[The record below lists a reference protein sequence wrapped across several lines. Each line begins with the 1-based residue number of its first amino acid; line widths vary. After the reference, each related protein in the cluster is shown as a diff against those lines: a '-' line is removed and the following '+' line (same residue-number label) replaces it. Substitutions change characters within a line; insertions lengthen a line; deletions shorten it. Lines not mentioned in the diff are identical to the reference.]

1 MDQYHLGFYQWGSNM
16 AYDRFLIAPVNNGL
30 DTSLRP
36 WLTPDDSFQ
45 QLTNAY
51 TFRGRIRK
59 RFGSILMG
67 ATQSLVTSPLN
78 SRLRVQVA
86 TTDIN
91 GDASDFVPGVVYAV
105 GQAFSIGNEIFTVNV
120 LGTPAVMLSTGASAT
135 HTYDT
140 TTGAFNFAGAAAL
153 TAVYFYPAL
162 PVMGLTNYENGT
174 INNQPSFAFDTQ
186 FAYEFLTT
194 AWARSTLGITPTWH
208 GDNADFYW
216 STNWA
221 GITADQMVMF
231 VTNFQAHLGLGLVT
245 DDPIWA
251 YSLQFAVP
259 GWQPFSY
266 SPDAAINTTNQQPY
280 TVTQTTPKNTGT
292 TILSYVQTARI
303 ILPFKDRLILLNTI
317 ENNANGA
324 TPFDTAN
331 PTTTGITPTNYLT
344 STSKQFVNRCRYS
357 HNGSPFSANAWL
369 EPGFVYK
376 PNLLATT
383 VVADG
388 AGFIDAPTDEEII
401 SADFVKDRL
410 VVYFERSTWELAYT
424 GNQIL
429 PFVWQK
435 INTEL
440 GAESTFSVVPFDKVV
455 LGIGNVGVHACNGS
469 NVERIDNLIPDEVF
483 AIKNKEEGVLRTAGI
498 RDYYTEMVYWTFP
511 TNNQQTSQIYPDR
524 VLVYNYK
531 TGSWAFNDDTITTWG
546 YFEQQLD
553 RTWAT
558 TDQLWEEADFTWTRG
573 VVQAQF
579 RQILAGNQ
587 EGYVFIVLPD
597 GSRNARVLQI
607 TDITTVAGRTRLTII
622 DHNLKENDYIIIET
636 AQGITGLNN
645 GIYSV
650 SFVNPNI
657 VELIP
662 PDSPPYATYTGTYTG
677 GGTASRVSNIQIKS
691 KQWNPYVDKGRSFY
705 LAKID
710 FCVLKT
716 ATGQITVDYF
726 PSGSELSMVTA
737 ADETLMIMG
746 NNVLE
751 TSPYALYPLEFQQVR
766 LWHPVYF
773 QTDGD
778 FVQILISFNDEQIR
792 NSDIAFSPF
801 EIEGLILHTQPT
813 RARLE

>member
-1 MDQYHLGFYQWGSNM
+1 M

-67 ATQSLVTSPLN
+67 ATQTLVTSPLN
-78 SRLRVQVA
+78 SRLRVMVD
-86 TTDIN
+86 TTDAM
-91 GDASDFVPGVVYAV
+91 GDSTPALTVPGGVYAV
-105 GQAFSIGNEIFTVNV
+105 GQSFSIGNEIFTVNV
-120 LGTPAVMLSTGASAT
+120 TGVSAVMLTTGASTT
-135 HTYDT
+135 HTYNT
-140 TTGAFNFAGAAAL
+140 TTGAFVFMGAAAL

-162 PVMGLTNYENGT
+162 PVMGLTNYENDT
-174 INNQPSFAFDTQ
+174 INNQPSFAFDTR
-186 FAYEFLTT
+186 FAYQFLTT
-194 AWARSTLGITPTWH
+194 AWERSILGIPPTWH
-208 GDNADFYW
+208 GDNADFFW
-216 STNWA
+216 ATNWA
-221 GITADQMVMF
+221 GITSDQLVMF
-231 VTNFQAHLGLGLVT
+231 VSNFQAHLGLGLVT

-266 SPDAAINTTNQQPY
+266 SPDALINPTNQQPY
-280 TVTQTTPKNTGT
+280 TVTQTTPKATGT

-303 ILPFKDRLILLNTI
+303 VLPFKDRLILLNTI
-317 ENNANGA
+317 ENNALGA
-324 TPFDTAN
+324 TPFDLAN
-331 PTTTGITPTNYLT
+331 RTTTGVTPGNYLT
-344 STSKQFVNRCRYS
+344 STNKQFVNRCRYS
-357 HNGSPFSANAWL
+357 HNGSPFADNAWL
-369 EPGFVYK
+369 EPGFVYR
-376 PNLLATT
+376 PSLLVAT

-388 AGFIDAPTDEEII
+388 AGYIDAPTDEEII
-401 SADFVKDRL
+401 SADFIKDRL
-410 VVYFERSTWELAYT
+410 IVYFERSTWELAYT

-440 GAESTFSVVPFDKVV
+440 GSESTFSIVPFDKVV

-483 AIKNKEEGVLRTAGI
+483 AIKNKEEGVVRTAGI

-511 TNNQQTSQIYPDR
+511 TNDAQSSQVYPNR
-524 VLVYNYK
+524 ILVYNYK
-531 TGSWAFNDDTITTWG
+531 TGSWAFNEDSITTWG

-558 TDQLWEEADFTWTRG
+558 TDQLWEEADFTWTSG

-579 RQILAGNQ
+579 RQVIAGNQ
-587 EGYVFIVLPD
+587 EGYVFIILPD
-597 GSRNARVLQI
+597 YGRNARVLQI
-607 TDITTVAGRTRLTII
+607 SDITTVAGRTRLLII

-636 AQGITGLNN
+636 AQGIVGLNDH
-645 GIYSV
+645 IYQV
-650 SFVNPNI
+650 SFVDNNT
-657 VELIP
+657 VELVP

-677 GGTASRVSNIQIKS
+677 GGTVARVSNIQIKS
-691 KQWNPYVDKGRSFY
+691 KQWNPYVDKGRSFF

-716 ATGQITVDYF
+716 QEGEITVDYY
-726 PSGSELSMVTA
+726 PSSTNLSMVDA
-737 ADETLMIMG
+737 ADTTLMIMG
-746 NNVLE
+746 TNVLE
-751 TSPYALYPLEFQQVR
+751 TSPFVLYPLENEQIR

-778 FVQILISFNDEQIR
+778 FVQIALYFTDAQIR
-792 NSDIAFSPF
+792 TNAIAFSAF
-801 EIEGLILHTQPT
+801 EIEGLVLYTQPT

>member
-1 MDQYHLGFYQWGSNM
+1 M
-16 AYDRFLIAPVNNGL
+16 AYDRFLIAPINNGL

-67 ATQSLVTSPLN
+67 ATQTLVTSPLN
-78 SRLRVQVA
+78 SRLRVSVA
-86 TTDIN
+86 TTDGAGN
-91 GDASDFVPGVVYAV
+91 ATGTVPGGVYAI
-105 GQAFSIGNEIFTVNV
+105 GQAFSIGTEIFTVNV
-120 LGTPAVMLSTGASAT
+120 LGVPAVMLDTGASVT
-135 HTYDT
+135 HTYNT
-140 TTGAFNFAGAAAL
+140 TTGVYNFAGAAAL
-153 TAVYFYPAL
+153 TSVYFYPAL

-174 INNQPSFAFDTQ
+174 INNQPSFAFDTR
-186 FAYEFLTT
+186 FAYQFLTT
-194 AWARSTLGITPTWH
+194 AWERSILGIPPTWH
-208 GDNADFYW
+208 GDNADFFW
-216 STNWA
+216 ASNWA
-221 GITADQMVMF
+221 GITSDQLVMF
-231 VTNFQAHLGLGLVT
+231 VSNFQATVGNTPALT

-251 YSLQFAVP
+251 YSLQFAAP

-266 SPDAAINTTNQQPY
+266 SPDAVINFDNQQPY
-280 TVTQTTPKNTGT
+280 TVTRTRQTAVPGD
-292 TILSYVQTARI
+292 IIASFVETARI
-303 ILPFKDRLILLNTI
+303 VLPFKDRLVLLNTI
-317 ENNANGA
+317 ESTITNA
-324 TPFDTAN
+324 TPYDPTNHASKIASGVTPAKYN
-331 PTTTGITPTNYLT
+331 SITTTNNQY
-344 STSKQFVNRCRYS
+344 VNRCRYS
-357 HNGSPFSANAWL
+357 HNGSPFATNAWL
-369 EPGFVYK
+369 EPGFSYK
-376 PNLLATT
+376 LDTATATT

-388 AGFIDAPTDEEII
+388 AGYIDAPTDEEII
-401 SADFVKDRL
+401 SADFIKDRL
-410 VVYFERSTWELAYT
+410 IVYFERSTWELAYT

-440 GAESTFSVVPFDKVV
+440 GSESTFSIVPFDKVV

-483 AIKNKEEGVLRTAGI
+483 AIKNKEEGVVRTAGI

-511 TNNQQTSQIYPDR
+511 SNDERSSQVYPDR

-531 TGSWAFNDDTITTWG
+531 TGSWAFNDDSITTWG

-558 TDQLWEEADFTWTRG
+558 TDQLWDEADFTWTSG

-579 RQILAGNQ
+579 RQVIAGNQ
-587 EGYVFIVLPD
+587 EGYVFIILPD
-597 GSRNARVLQI
+597 YGRNARVLQI
-607 TDITTVAGRTRLTII
+607 SDITTFAGRTRLLII

-636 AQGITGLNN
+636 PQGVVGLD
-645 GIYSV
+645 GHIYQV
-650 SFVNPNI
+650 SFVNINT

-662 PDSPPYATYTGTYTG
+662 PDSLPYATYTGTYTG
-677 GGTASRVSNIQIKS
+677 GGTVARVSNIQIKS
-691 KQWNPYVDKGRSFY
+691 KQWNPYVEKGRSFY

-716 ATGQITVDYF
+716 QSGQITVDYY
-726 PSGSELSMVTA
+726 PSGTNLSMVEA
-737 ADETLMIMG
+737 ADATLMIMG
-746 NNVLE
+746 TNVLE
-751 TSPYALYPLEFQQVR
+751 TSPFALYPLEQEQIR

-778 FVQILISFNDEQIR
+778 FVQIALYFTDAQIR
-792 NSDIAFSPF
+792 TNAIAFSAF
-801 EIEGLILHTQPT
+801 EIEGIILHTQPT